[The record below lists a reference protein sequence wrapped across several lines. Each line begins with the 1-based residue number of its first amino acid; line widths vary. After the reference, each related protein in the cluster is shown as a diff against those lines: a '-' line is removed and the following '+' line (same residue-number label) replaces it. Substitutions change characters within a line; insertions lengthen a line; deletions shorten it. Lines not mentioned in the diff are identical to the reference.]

1 MTTRF
6 MNSEQ
11 KLILAS
17 KPLVRMRWFASLLNW
32 QGLQL
37 ERLLFTADEMAEWTL
52 PPPSGIIV
60 FYMTTDE
67 KFNLQINEN
76 PLYQSVTHQATIKAA
91 RYGIK
96 HIGWH
101 PFTLNDDDG
110 RLIDEVERLRP
121 WLDRKLFKN
130 RQWLREFKLN
140 HPQMLVASRK
150 KHRGRRA
157 PYLR

>member
-1 MTTRF
+1 MSGFPR
-6 MNSEQ
+6 
-11 KLILAS
+11 
-17 KPLVRMRWFASLLNW
+17 FASSHSPFNISNAS
-32 QGLQL
+32 
-37 ERLLFTADEMAEWTL
+37 TVASASSI
-52 PPPSGIIV
+52 PPSRSTASWASL
-60 FYMTTDE
+60 TTDE

-101 PFTLNDDDG
+101 PFTLYDDDG

-150 KHRGRRA
+150 KHRGRWA
-157 PYLR
+157 PYPR